1 MWALPHWD
9 QSEGTVTRRH
19 TQGQPREKMA
29 VHPPRTEVSGETSPA
44 HAWAFWPPELSDSSC
59 LLVEPPAVAFA
70 VVPKLTDGA
79 SVRGGDHK
87 GLSRLEGRF
96 WKSGIQAWEGW
107 ELGAGQQTWTRGGA

>member
-59 LLVEPPAVAFA
+59 LLVELPAVAFA
-70 VVPKLTDGA
+70 VVPKLTDRA

-87 GLSRLEGRF
+87 GLSRIEGRF
-96 WKSGIQAWEGW
+96 SRVGFRRGRGGSW
-107 ELGAGQQTWTRGGA
+107 ELGSKPGQGGGA